1 MSKIDIYIRDIDS
14 AVKAKLETISR
25 QKGISLNVLVK
36 TILSDYAIMPDI
48 RLMNDK
54 YENLFKDMT
63 TLYNY
68 SLEKN
73 EEIISENTALLRTI
87 LELIKS

>member
-63 TLYNY
+63 ALYNY